1 MAGMILVLGSS
12 NVDLILTTPRFHDP
26 GETIQGGN
34 VVTVFGGKGANQA
47 IAAKRLGGSVRFLTK
62 LGGDFHG
69 DAYLRYLAR
78 NGLERRY
85 LLQDRKLP
93 TGIAF
98 IQRIPNGEN
107 RIIVS
112 PGANSALTSRDV
124 RKHTAAW
131 KDVSIF
137 VTQLET
143 PLPAVEAALKIARSR
158 GAVTILNPSP
168 ATALSSKILPF
179 IDFLVANEKE
189 AQLLSGIR
197 MKQKKD
203 LPRMAERFLRLG
215 VKRVIITL
223 GSQGSYSHGERE
235 AFWMKAFRVKTVDTT
250 AAGDAFVGALAGS
263 LATGH
268 SIREALRMANAAG
281 ALAAARLG
289 AQPSLPS
296 RRELEN
302 FLQSQA
308 GGLHKR

>member
-1 MAGMILVLGSS
+1 
-12 NVDLILTTPRFHDP
+12 LTTPRFHDP
-26 GETIQGGN
+26 GETVQGGN

-62 LGGDFHG
+62 LGSDFHG

-85 LLQDRKLP
+85 LLRDKKLP
-93 TGIAF
+93 TGLAF

-112 PGANSALTSRDV
+112 PGANSALTPRDV
-124 RKHTAAW
+124 RKCTAAW
-131 KDVSIF
+131 KDVSLF

-143 PLPAVEAALKIARSR
+143 PLPAVQAALKIARSR

-168 ATALSSKILPF
+168 VTSLSSEIFPL

-189 AQLLSGIR
+189 AQLLSAIR

-203 LPRMAERFLRLG
+203 LPRMAERLLCLG
-215 VKRVIITL
+215 VKSVIITL
-223 GSQGSYSHGERE
+223 GSQGSYFRGERE

-263 LATGH
+263 LAAGH
-268 SIREALRMANAAG
+268 SMREALRIANAAG
-281 ALAAARLG
+281 ALAATRLG

-296 RRELEN
+296 LRELEK
-302 FLQSQA
+302 FLQNQA
-308 GGLHKR
+308 GGLPKR